1 MTRLISLKIEEG
13 ELRKVDHSAQTVGV
27 SRNAYINKALRFF
40 NHLYEKTVASYF
52 FSYLYFFQFLL
63 PTKNHSCFRKRKNA
77 LLRMEVFTVRGIW
90 R

>member
-40 NHLYEKTVASYF
+40 NHLYERRLLAKELRRESEQVGQESSAVLREFET
-52 FSYLYFFQFLL
+52 FQG
-63 PTKNHSCFRKRKNA
+63 
-77 LLRMEVFTVRGIW
+77 EVL
-90 R
+90 